1 MVRGFFDKTML
12 VLSKGKSPIEYECHY
27 SVQVKF
33 FGTVN
38 RLLTRSPVF
47 FFTIIID
54 QRCILF
60 PQYCVIHHIQF
71 YIDKTKHI
79 KMIWI

>member
-1 MVRGFFDKTML
+1 MTKAMVRGFFDKTML
-12 VLSKGKSPIEYECHY
+12 VLSKGKSSIEYECHY

-47 FFTIIID
+47 FS
-54 QRCILF
+54 Q
-60 PQYCVIHHIQF
+60 
-71 YIDKTKHI
+71 
-79 KMIWI
+79 

>member
-12 VLSKGKSPIEYECHY
+12 VLSKGKSSIEYECHY

-47 FFTIIID
+47 FHNNNRSEVYFIPTIL
-54 QRCILF
+54 CYSSYPVL
-60 PQYCVIHHIQF
+60 Y
-71 YIDKTKHI
+71 
-79 KMIWI
+79 